1 MVDAPVNVTVDVP
14 AINEEPRPDVSQLPL
29 TVHDPLVRVMVPDV
43 PPIIVTFET
52 AVVDAFATRRPA
64 SPITSAPPVKARSFV
79 VRVVIPLPPWTV
91 RIPDQRRLFAAIVK
105 VAVDAPELNVTLPPN
120 SGARL
125 AKAIVWEDD
134 ALKVIE
140 AAKLHDAEVDTF
152 VQAPETV
159 HKPAPVVVM

>member
-1 MVDAPVNVTVDVP
+1 MYAGVP
-14 AINEEPRPDVSQLPL
+14 TP
-29 TVHDPLVRVMVPDV
+29 
-43 PPIIVTFET
+43 
-52 AVVDAFATRRPA
+52 
-64 SPITSAPPVKARSFV
+64 
-79 VRVVIPLPPWTV
+79 
-91 RIPDQRRLFAAIVK
+91 FAAIVK

-134 ALKVIE
+134 ALNVIE

-159 HKPAPVVVM
+159 HKPAPVDVM